1 MASNGLVAN
10 ASKTIFIILNLTK
23 NECEQ
28 QLTKEIT
35 IDKAMVT
42 RSNSTKLLGLTIGD
56 KMNWKEQING
66 ANGLVNALNH
76 RTFTIRRIK
85 NQIPK
90 KDVIKSVQ
98 SLWMSKLRYGLQFC
112 GKVRTNSDDSSNI
125 HVKSIQIAQNKMLR
139 MMEGVSLKEHITSK
153 SLLEKYNLPS
163 VNQLNGEIKLLEAWK
178 SINTNDYPFKMEAN
192 NTNPIMSDRIL
203 RPESIKIWKDSA
215 KSKTG
220 TNSFSIDTAKLWN
233 NCPEVIKLATSIGIA
248 KSEIKKHCKTFQ
260 L

>member
-1 MASNGLVAN
+1 
-10 ASKTIFIILNLTK
+10 
-23 NECEQ
+23 
-28 QLTKEIT
+28 
-35 IDKAMVT
+35 
-42 RSNSTKLLGLTIGD
+42 
-56 KMNWKEQING
+56 
-66 ANGLVNALNH
+66 
-76 RTFTIRRIK
+76 
-85 NQIPK
+85 
-90 KDVIKSVQ
+90 
-98 SLWMSKLRYGLQFC
+98 MSKLRYGLQFC

-125 HVKSIQIAQNKMLR
+125 HVKAIQIAQNKMLR

-163 VNQLNGEIKLLEAWK
+163 VNQLNGEIKLLEASK
-178 SINTNDYPFKMEAN
+178 SINTNDYPFKMEAS

-203 RPESIKIWKDSA
+203 RPESRKIWKDSA